1 MLFTKYDR
9 QLLKQ
14 ADKYL
19 SGQSFEVATD
29 WKGTP
34 IMSDE
39 VEQFIDFDGEL
50 VLDDKNEIYE
60 YIKEVHRTKTVD
72 NLLDEYVV

>member
-1 MLFTKYDR
+1 MFFTKYDR
-9 QLLKQ
+9 QMLEQ

-19 SGQSFEVATD
+19 SWQSFEVATD

-39 VEQFIDFDGEL
+39 VDQFIDFDGEL

-60 YIKEVHRTKTVD
+60 YIKEVYNTKTID
-72 NLLDEYVV
+72 DLLDEYVI